1 MMATM
6 SDPSGQFVA
15 TCFDDIVAGDLEEA
29 ARNGGCGLLT
39 VELDRRAGEETPRV
53 TIKRIQPFESLANT
67 TRMMLEIEVDD
78 VVAIPALGALLSE
91 ARGARGEARMTAR
104 LPDGGTATVLL
115 GRDFLLDSELTD
127 RITLLPGIQFAQ
139 IAIAPPQRLALVG

>member
-1 MMATM
+1 MHGARRFADLGDIQIPEDGARRRGDGGDGRGSALAHLGASGKRYMMATM

-15 TCFDDIVAGDLEEA
+15 TCFDDVVAGDLEEA

-67 TRMMLEIEVDD
+67 HAHDAGDRGRRRRRDRRR
-78 VVAIPALGALLSE
+78 S
-91 ARGARGEARMTAR
+91 ARCCPKRAARAAKRG
-104 LPDGGTATVLL
+104 
-115 GRDFLLDSELTD
+115 
-127 RITLLPGIQFAQ
+127 
-139 IAIAPPQRLALVG
+139 